1 MTYSWISFL
10 ILTLLCVMIQ
20 GFFSMFEM
28 AAVSLNRARLH
39 YYVSLNVRRARW
51 LTFLLNKP
59 SRLFGT
65 TLITVNLFLQMGSE
79 LSRLFYESV
88 GLNPDFSPITQI
100 FIVLIFAELSPMF
113 AARKHSEHVAMLSI
127 PIIYI
132 IAKLLTPVIWAI
144 DGLNTLIH
152 ILIRKPKDVPL
163 FLSREEVQ
171 RAMESRKRQV
181 EKEEEK
187 FSSIVEEIFDLRNKS
202 VEHLMIPLES
212 AQLISSQCTLKEI
225 RHILSVSY
233 SPYIPIYHRNPQN
246 IVSVAYPRDLLQI
259 EEDKRIVDYARPPWF
274 ITEGDSIITILKQF
288 RRNNQSI
295 AVVLRATG
303 EATGLI
309 TLGLLVDEI
318 FGKGGKSLSKSSG
331 QKPFVEK
338 TLSGEMQISEFNR
351 KFGAHLVFEK
361 ENDTLSDLI
370 NRELKHLP
378 SKGEKIMIDHFEF
391 TVIEPTL
398 FRAKIIVVRTLV

>member
-1 MTYSWISFL
+1 
-10 ILTLLCVMIQ
+10 MIQ

-39 YYVSLNVRRARW
+39 YYVSLNVRRACW

-65 TLITVNLFLQMGSE
+65 TLITVNLFLQIGSE

-88 GLNPDFSPITQI
+88 GLNPDFAPVTQI

-113 AARKHSEHVAMLSI
+113 AARRHSEHVAMLSI
-127 PIIYI
+127 PIVYI
-132 IAKLLTPVIWAI
+132 IAKLLTPIIWGI

-152 ILIRKPKDVPL
+152 ILICKPKDLPL

-171 RAMESRKRQV
+171 RAMESRRKELR
-181 EKEEEK
+181 KEERK
-187 FSSIVEEIFDLRNKS
+187 FSSIVGDIFDLRNKT
-202 VEHLMIPLES
+202 VEHLMLPIES
-212 AQLISSQCTLKEI
+212 VQLISSQCSLKEM
-225 RHILSVSY
+225 RHILSVNY
-233 SPYIPIYHRNPQN
+233 SPYIPIYHRNPKN
-246 IVSVAYPRDLLQI
+246 IVSIAYPRDLLQVR
-259 EEDKRIVDYARPPWF
+259 EDKRVMDYAKPPWF
-274 ITEGDSIITILKQF
+274 ITEEDFIITILKQF
-288 RRNNQSI
+288 RRNNQSV
-295 AVVLRATG
+295 AVVLKATG

-309 TLGLLVDEI
+309 TLELLVDEI
-318 FGKGGKSLSKSSG
+318 FGEVGKPLFESSG
-331 QKPFVEK
+331 QKTFVEK
-338 TLSGEMQISEFNR
+338 TLSGDMLISDFNQ
-351 KFGAHLVFEK
+351 KFRAHLVFEK
-361 ENDTLSDLI
+361 EDDTLSDLI

-398 FRAKIIVVRTLV
+398 LRAKIIVVRTLV